1 MRQVDRILFVC
12 VENACRSQMA
22 EAVARSLLGE
32 RADIY
37 SAGSRPAAQ
46 VNPLAIAALQEIG
59 LAVGN
64 EHPKGFNALPT
75 GPFDYVVSMGCGDAG
90 VPTTGTPFVGGPCPQ
105 VPAAR
110 RLDWAIPDPK
120 GHSIETFREV
130 RDIIIRQVRALVG
143 KITRHAGTARTA
155 GPAR

>member
-1 MRQVDRILFVC
+1 
-12 VENACRSQMA
+12 MA
-22 EAVARSLLGE
+22 EAIARSVLGG

-37 SAGSRPAAQ
+37 SAGSRPAQ
-46 VNPLAIAALQEIG
+46 EVNPLAIVALKEID
-59 LAVGN
+59 LAIAN
-64 EHPKGFNALPT
+64 AHPKGFDALPA

-90 VPTTGTPFVGGPCPQ
+90 VPTKGMPFVGGPCPQ
-105 VPAAR
+105 IPSAR

-120 GHSIETFREV
+120 NASIERFREV

-143 KITRHAGTARTA
+143 EITRHSGTARAA